1 MRAVMLGTL
10 FALALLL
17 APAAARASPLPCTQ
31 ISDEGA
37 PVTLAALLAAGD
49 AALRAALE
57 ALEPQDD
64 LLAARACYERA
75 LQQSPDSY
83 AASLGLGVG
92 EVLRAQHL
100 GRSRQD
106 AADAIGQA
114 KLHLGRAYFLRQ
126 DPYEPL
132 YYLAEVALLEG
143 DLAQAEAL
151 LQPLQEAR
159 WKEGAVYLLLA
170 ELAERG
176 ARPQV
181 RGCERAKDLSRCC
194 HERALDAGGAPRIYR
209 YAAHR
214 LGRHREGPWSIA
226 QKQGVSAELNG
237 LHAGSWFVA
246 GIELGRTLNQSRNLS
261 VVLPLQLHVLGADP
275 GGFSDDDKKTRY
287 RLLLMVGLQYDLVWP
302 LRGFTFYGRLS
313 TGLSLEWNTRR
324 SAVAIDKPYEGD
336 DKMLYRGDPIWVV
349 LPELGV
355 RYSPLGRFHFGADLL
370 SLPLALRKDRLQVN
384 YQALLYAGAH
394 F

>member
-143 DLAQAEAL
+143 DLAQAIAA
-151 LQPLQEAR
+151 AR
-159 WKEGAVYLLLA
+159 LGQQRVARRVPGGRDEDVVRAA
-170 ELAERG
+170 EQHVHGGRRVRRG
-176 ARPQV
+176 GRRLRRHWRRGRTDLYRRHPV
-181 RGCERAKDLSRCC
+181 RGPQARLRMACGIGNRI
-194 HERALDAGGAPRIYR
+194 PR
-209 YAAHR
+209 
-214 LGRHREGPWSIA
+214 W
-226 QKQGVSAELNG
+226 
-237 LHAGSWFVA
+237 
-246 GIELGRTLNQSRNLS
+246 
-261 VVLPLQLHVLGADP
+261 
-275 GGFSDDDKKTRY
+275 
-287 RLLLMVGLQYDLVWP
+287 
-302 LRGFTFYGRLS
+302 
-313 TGLSLEWNTRR
+313 
-324 SAVAIDKPYEGD
+324 
-336 DKMLYRGDPIWVV
+336 
-349 LPELGV
+349 
-355 RYSPLGRFHFGADLL
+355 
-370 SLPLALRKDRLQVN
+370 
-384 YQALLYAGAH
+384 
-394 F
+394 